1 MNWKIE
7 TEYGNIIHDDGT
19 ITMKK
24 NYIFDS
30 TYRMMHFFKF
40 NVPELRN
47 IGDNWEVNRLT
58 LTITR
63 TTWVK
68 ALEHYDAIVGEEE

>member
-1 MNWKIE
+1 MEVKI
-7 TEYGNIIHDDGT
+7 EYGNIIHDDGT
-19 ITMKK
+19 ITMRQNHVFEDAKE
-24 NYIFDS
+24 
-30 TYRMMHFFKF
+30 MMHFFK
-40 NVPELRN
+40 NTVPHLRN
-47 IGDNWEVNRLT
+47 IGDNWEVNRMT

>member
-1 MNWKIE
+1 MEIE

-19 ITMKK
+19 ITMKQ
-24 NYIFDS
+24 NHMFENAEE
-30 TYRMMHFFKF
+30 MMHFFKF
-40 NVPELRN
+40 NIPELRN

-58 LTITR
+58 LTITC

>member
-1 MNWKIE
+1 MKIE

-19 ITMKK
+19 ITMRQ
-24 NYIFDS
+24 NHMFGNAEE
-30 TYRMMHFFKF
+30 MMHFFKHS
-40 NVPELRN
+40 VPELRN
-47 IGDNWEVNRLT
+47 IGDNWEVNRMT
-58 LTITR
+58 LIITR

>member
-1 MNWKIE
+1 MKIE

-19 ITMKK
+19 ITMRQ
-24 NYIFDS
+24 NYMFGNAGE
-30 TYRMMHFFKF
+30 MMHFFKF

-47 IGDNWEVNRLT
+47 IGDSWEVNRMT

-63 TTWVK
+63 TTWVN
-68 ALEHYDAIVGEEE
+68 ALDHYDAIVGEEE